1 MRRRTLLALPPL
13 LVTAS
18 VARAHSELRESSPA
32 DGAVLAAPPAEL
44 LLRFNER
51 VQVTGLALH
60 GPTGPARRLA
70 PATLSA
76 AAATE
81 RVALPALA
89 PGAWRLDWAAIS
101 ADGHPIRGSIR
112 FTIRP

>member
-1 MRRRTLLALPPL
+1 MRRRLLLPL
-13 LVTAS
+13 LLLPAS
-18 VARAHSELRESSPA
+18 RARAHSELRESRPS
-32 DGAVLAAPPAEL
+32 DGAVLPAAPAEL

-51 VQVTGLALH
+51 VQVTALTLS
-60 GPTGPARRLA
+60 GPGGRLPRLA
-70 PATLSA
+70 PATLNA
-76 AAATE
+76 PGEAE
-81 RVALPALA
+81 RLALPPLA